1 MEQLRD
7 YATPAPG
14 ALDYQRC
21 LLEDEFGQSSQ
32 VWATSTTLKQWVR
45 SRCWCEGRT
54 NRHCSPTREQTLAL
68 LGTVFQAG

>member
-32 VWATSTTLKQWVR
+32 VWATSTYLKQWAFKV
-45 SRCWCEGRT
+45 
-54 NRHCSPTREQTLAL
+54 L
-68 LGTVFQAG
+68 V